1 MITIFL
7 INYDRNGLRNEEGG
21 GGKGMHCLQ
30 HSNHMAL
37 KELTYVNREHYGFY
51 LIIDQYNIVIFCNV
65 IRERF

>member
-1 MITIFL
+1 MVCGM
-7 INYDRNGLRNEEGG
+7 RRGG

-51 LIIDQYNIVIFCNV
+51 LIIDQYNIVNFL
-65 IRERF
+65 